1 MPVNTTQPN
10 SKKAN
15 ALPRLNSAHDVFSD
29 TNNLWKV
36 EILHGSSDDEQ
47 SGKRLRALRTFF
59 RLIHVN
65 MDCALYTRD
74 KSLPAWASHQNE
86 VTCMKYAK
94 KDEYTTFFIESSQD
108 SRCKSSV
115 GYGCWESK
123 PSYSLTPGTLTI
135 FSVTDEDPIV
145 EYAKPSFWKNFVALN
160 TKMYTSNEALTVSH
174 NYESRPGDWAFLHR
188 GINYWAKEQKHIYLL
203 GNPLAY
209 WASSIAAAAFLI
221 AKLAIAFREQRG
233 VMCADP
239 RLMSFYRKPADFFA
253 TAWLLHWL
261 PFFTMK
267 RQLFLHHYMPSLYFA
282 MLISI
287 VAFEYATKRLSN
299 TYRYSIATAVAT
311 IYLYMFWYYSP
322 ITYGLD
328 WNPDTCDKSRL
339 RSSWDFNC
347 EM

>member
-1 MPVNTTQPN
+1 MQRRT
-10 SKKAN
+10 N
-15 ALPRLNSAHDVFSD
+15 ALLFLSNQVKTVDV
-29 TNNLWKV
+29 
-36 EILHGSSDDEQ
+36 
-47 SGKRLRALRTFF
+47 
-59 RLIHVN
+59 
-65 MDCALYTRD
+65 
-74 KSLPAWASHQNE
+74 SHLLAMTVGRE
-86 VTCMKYAK
+86 A
-94 KDEYTTFFIESSQD
+94 FIFT
-108 SRCKSSV
+108 
-115 GYGCWESK
+115 
-123 PSYSLTPGTLTI
+123 YSCNFNHFP
-135 FSVTDEDPIV
+135 VTDENPVI

-188 GINYWAKEQKHIYLL
+188 GINYWSKEQRHIYLL

-239 RLMSFYRKPADFFA
+239 RLMSFYSKPTDFFA

-299 TYRYSIATAVAT
+299 TYRYSVATAIAI
-311 IYLYMFWYYSP
+311 IYLYIFWCFSP

-328 WNPDTCDKSRL
+328 WNTDTCDKSRL